1 VRLVL
6 DYLAGGMN
14 GMQAAAASGVSKSTC
29 YQLLHSIGGVSGRLL
44 IAIAAQTTA
53 AATLGY
59 YLLERP
65 AQRLRPRRK

>member
-1 VRLVL
+1 
-6 DYLAGGMN
+6 LAGC
-14 GMQAAAASGVSKSTC
+14 A
-29 YQLLHSIGGVSGRLL
+29 GRLL

-53 AATLGY
+53 AAALSY